1 MNDVNVRQPVE
12 NALSDVA
19 TFVPKLLGAVLVL
32 IIGWLIARAIQKLT
46 HTLLTKV
53 RFDALVDRSGVGA
66 AIERAGFPDSGL
78 LLAKVVYYG
87 LLLLTLQI
95 ATGVFGDSAIQNALD
110 AVVALIPKLFVAV
123 VIILIAG
130 AIAARV
136 KEIVAGSA
144 GGLAYGDNLAKAAS
158 AAIWV
163 TGVFAALN
171 QVEIA
176 SEIVNSLFTII
187 VGSIALILVIKFG
200 VGGIWAARDRFW
212 PAVYDKLGSKAPPP
226 AKTAAKSSGKE
237 KEE

>member
-1 MNDVNVRQPVE
+1 MLDDINVRQPVE

-19 TFVPKLLGAVLVL
+19 SFVPKLLGAILVL
-32 IIGWLIARAIQKLT
+32 IIGWLVARAIQKLT
-46 HTLLTKV
+46 HTILTKV

-66 AIERAGFPDSGL
+66 AVERAGFPDSGL
-78 LLAKVVYYG
+78 LLAKIVYYG
-87 LLLLTLQI
+87 ILLLTLQI

-110 AVVALIPKLFVAV
+110 AVVALIPRLFVAV

-130 AIAARV
+130 AIASRV

-144 GGLAYGDNLAKAAS
+144 GGLAYGDTLAKVAS
-158 AAIWV
+158 AAIWI
-163 TGVFAALN
+163 TGIFAALS

-176 SEIVNSLFTII
+176 EDIVNSLFTI
-187 VGSIALILVIKFG
+187 VTGSLALILVIKFG

-226 AKTAAKSSGKE
+226 PPPPAAKSSDGA
-237 KEE
+237 

>member
-19 TFVPKLLGAVLVL
+19 TFVPKLLGAVLIL
-32 IIGWLIARAIQKLT
+32 IIGWLVARAIQKLT

-95 ATGVFGDSAIQNALD
+95 ATGVFGDSAIQSALD

-130 AIAARV
+130 AIATRV

-144 GGLAYGDNLAKAAS
+144 GGLAYGDSLAKAAS
-158 AAIWV
+158 AAIWI
-163 TGVFAALN
+163 TGIFAALN
-171 QVEIA
+171 QVDIA
-176 SEIVNSLFTII
+176 AEIVNSLFTII

-212 PAVYDKLGSKAPPP
+212 PAVYDKLGSKAPP
-226 AKTAAKSSGKE
+226 AAKNSGKDE
-237 KEE
+237 